1 MACAAVAIL
10 LDGAMA
16 LAGASILWHSGGRTV
31 VDGAWDFQVGC
42 ILIVA
47 VMLGVRP
54 RLVASVNVEWIVI
67 GADVAGLV
75 SLIAVWLSSGRYFIG
90 WLATFGALV
99 LMLASMWQLLA
110 VVITRRAP
118 VSASPR
124 WQGRERVGG
133 SLASVRALSV
143 WAGLAALLV
152 LAPVHGGDPD
162 ILSGL
167 VVLISGATFLSF
179 AARTWITALARAS

>member
-1 MACAAVAIL
+1 MARAAAAVL

-31 VDGAWDFQVGC
+31 VDGAWVSQVGC

-47 VMLGVRP
+47 LTLVARS
-54 RLVASVNVEWIVI
+54 RLVESVRVERIVI
-67 GADVAGLV
+67 GADAVGLV

-90 WLATFGALV
+90 WLATFGTLV
-99 LMLASMWQLLA
+99 LVIASMWQLLA
-110 VVITRRAP
+110 IVITRRSP
-118 VSASPR
+118 VSASSR
-124 WQGRERVGG
+124 RQERARIGG
-133 SLASVRALSV
+133 ALASVRALSV
-143 WAGLAALLV
+143 GAGLAALLV
-152 LAPVHGGDPD
+152 VAPVHGGNPD

-179 AARTWITALARAS
+179 AVRTWITALARSS